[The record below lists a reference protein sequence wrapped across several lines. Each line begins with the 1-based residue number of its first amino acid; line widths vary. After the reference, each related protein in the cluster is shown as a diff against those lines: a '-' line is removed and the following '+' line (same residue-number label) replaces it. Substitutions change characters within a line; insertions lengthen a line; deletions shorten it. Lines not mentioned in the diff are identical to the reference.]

1 MKRRRRGA
9 VRDQS
14 DSAFS
19 AILTRLCDD
28 CGALAAALVDAEG
41 ETVDYAGL
49 LTPYEIKVVAAEWRI
64 VLAVVQQSRL
74 PGFHNVTSLTVRARR
89 CTYFMEALTDGYA
102 IALRL
107 PQHAFNVSRRALS
120 QASREL
126 GREAGLTLATGRA
139 KVQWARVRV
148 RTPSSS
154 RLLRRP
160 DAIWLGEEW
169 SPITILGRYQARDLS
184 RSELGYLARLASGA
198 EVFLVREPLGVWFI
212 DNPAALDP

>member
-19 AILTRLCDD
+19 VILTRLCDD

-49 LTPYEIKVVAAEWRI
+49 LEPYEIKVVAAEWRI

-74 PGFHNVTSLTVRARR
+74 PGFHNVSSLTVRAKRR
-89 CTYFMEALTDGYA
+89 SYFIEALTDGYA

-107 PQHAFNVSRRALS
+107 PRHSFNVSRRALS
-120 QASREL
+120 QASRDL
-126 GREAGLTLATGRA
+126 GREAGLTQPEGRA
-139 KVQWARVRV
+139 KVHWARVRV
-148 RTPSSS
+148 RTPAS

-160 DAIWLGEEW
+160 DAIWLGDDW